1 MRPWLQFLCLLAALM
16 TAPVA
21 GCSDPA
27 SPPTTGTLEVTTT
40 TSGETDSLSY
50 SLQVDGSIRTT
61 VAANGRATIAG
72 LAAGVHAVA
81 LLDLPGRCNT
91 PEAST
96 RSVEITS
103 ATTTTVHFDIT
114 CAAAGS
120 LRVIA
125 SIAGDSLDPDGFTVI
140 VAGVAKR
147 ASGAVDTVV
156 FENLSPGNVSVSL
169 AGIAPNCGVDGAPTA
184 TAHIASG
191 AQTTIAIAVRCQAPG
206 GGGGGEIR
214 VVVNTTLINAPAI
227 HSFSLVLDRLRTMP
241 VPANGAASFTDVTAG
256 THSVRLNV
264 APYCSVG
271 GFFPAPN
278 PVSVVV
284 PVNGTATVRFSVL
297 CIG

>member
-40 TSGETDSLSY
+40 TPGETDSLSY

-72 LAAGVHAVA
+72 LASGVHAVA
-81 LLDLPGRCNT
+81 LLDLPARCNT
-91 PEAST
+91 PEASA
-96 RSVEITS
+96 RSVEITA

-114 CAAAGS
+114 CAAPGS
-120 LRVIA
+120 LRVVA
-125 SIAGDSLDPDGFTVI
+125 SMAGDSLDPDGFTVI
-140 VAGVAKR
+140 VAGVAKQ

-156 FENLSPGNVSVSL
+156 FENLSPGDVPVSL
-169 AGIAPNCGVDGAPTA
+169 AGIAPNCGVDGAPTV

-191 AQTTIAIAVRCQAPG
+191 AQTTIAIAVRCRAPG
-206 GGGGGEIR
+206 AGGEIR
-214 VVVNTTLINAPAI
+214 VVVNTALINAPAI

-241 VPANGAASFTDVTAG
+241 VPANGAASFTGVTAG